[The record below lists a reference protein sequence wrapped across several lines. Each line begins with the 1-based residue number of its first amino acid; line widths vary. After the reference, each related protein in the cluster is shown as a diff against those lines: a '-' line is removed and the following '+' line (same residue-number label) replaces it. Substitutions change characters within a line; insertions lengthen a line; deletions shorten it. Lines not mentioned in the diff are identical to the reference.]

1 MDPNIRIV
9 PRAGR
14 DRLGEGPIWV
24 PERARLFWVDIAA
37 PALNWL
43 DLAGGGTGTRPFPE
57 PLGWIIPRAGRRDFI
72 VGLKSGFA
80 TYDLEIDRIGPI
92 GNPEPDHPDNRL
104 NDAKVDFAG
113 RIWAGSMH
121 QAETAVSGSLHRLD
135 PDLTWQRMD
144 GDYGVANGPT
154 FSLDGRIIY
163 HSDSAARTVYAF
175 DLAADGTLTGKRA
188 FLRFPED
195 WGWPDGMTTD
205 EEGCLWIAHWGG
217 GRLSRVDPDGRLIR
231 AIPLP
236 APNITSC
243 AFAGDGLDRLFVTSA
258 SRGAESVPEA
268 GALFELD
275 VGVRGLPPRA
285 FGG

>member
-1 MDPNIRIV
+1 M
-9 PRAGR
+9 
-14 DRLGEGPIWV
+14 
-24 PERARLFWVDIAA
+24 PERGRLFWVDIDA

-80 TYDLEIDRIGPI
+80 TYDLEADRLTPI
-92 GNPEPDHPDNRL
+92 GDPEPDHPDNRL
-104 NDAKVDFAG
+104 NDAKVDRAG
-113 RIWAGSMH
+113 RIWAGTMH

-135 PDLTWQRMD
+135 PDLTWRRMD
-144 GDYGVANGPT
+144 GGYGVANGPT
-154 FSLDGRIIY
+154 FSLDGRILY

-175 DLAADGTLTGKRA
+175 DLAADGTLTGKRT
-188 FLRFPED
+188 FLRFPDD

-217 GRLSRVDPDGRLIR
+217 GRLSRVDPEGRLMR

-258 SRGAESVPEA
+258 ARGAEDVPEA